1 MERQF
6 AGKQEPEGLE
16 TIRRVAELRAQV
28 SDWRAAGLK
37 VGLVPTMGALHEG
50 HLQLVRRAFE
60 DCDRVVVSIF
70 VNPLQFDRPGD
81 LASYPRDEEADRAK
95 LLAAGVQVL
104 YGPFVEEM
112 YPEHFSTG
120 VMVAALS
127 EGLCGA
133 HRPGHF
139 GGVATVVSKLLLQ
152 CLPDK
157 AYFGEKDFQQ
167 FRVIERVTRDL
178 DIPVAIVPVA
188 TVRETDGLAMSSRNR
203 LLTDQQ
209 RRAAPQLFA
218 VLSEMAA
225 QLGGGVTSAGPV
237 LEWGRQRLSAA
248 GFERVEYL
256 ELRDENLLRPLEC
269 ADQPSRLFAA
279 AWLGA
284 VRLID
289 NLAVDASHLGE
300 RSN

>member
-1 MERQF
+1 M
-6 AGKQEPEGLE
+6 E
-16 TIRRVAELRAQV
+16 TIRRVAELRARV
-28 SDWRAAGLK
+28 SDWRAAGLT
-37 VGLVPTMGALHEG
+37 VGLVPTMGALHAG

-81 LASYPRDEEADRAK
+81 LASYPRDEAADREK
-95 LLAAGVQVL
+95 LVTAGVQVL
-104 YGPFVEEM
+104 YGPLVEEM

-152 CLPDK
+152 CLPDR

-167 FRVIERVTRDL
+167 LRVIERVTRDL
-178 DIPVAIVPVA
+178 DIPATIVPVE
-188 TVRETDGLAMSSRNR
+188 TVREPDGLAMSSRNR

-209 RRAAPQLFA
+209 RRAAPKLFA
-218 VLSEMAA
+218 VLTEMAV
-225 QLGGGVTSAGPV
+225 QLADGTTAAEPV
-237 LEWGRQRLSAA
+237 LEAGRKSLSAA

-256 ELRDENLLRPLEC
+256 ELRDSNLLRPLER
-269 ADQPSRLFAA
+269 ADRPSRLFAA

-289 NLAVDASHLGE
+289 NLPVIDRQPEG
-300 RSN
+300 RGD